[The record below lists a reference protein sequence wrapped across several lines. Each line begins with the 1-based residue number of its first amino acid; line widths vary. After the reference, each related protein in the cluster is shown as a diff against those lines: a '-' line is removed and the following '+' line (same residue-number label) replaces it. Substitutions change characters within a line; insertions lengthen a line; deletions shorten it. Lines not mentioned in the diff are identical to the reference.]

1 MDIFLLIFSAV
12 LIIVGLVGCVLPILP
27 GPPISYVGLLLL
39 HISPYGNFSTKNLIF
54 FAVISVLVTI
64 LDYVIPVWGT
74 KKFGGS
80 KRGQWG
86 ATIGLIVGLFF
97 GPIGLILGPFAG
109 AFIGELSIGRD
120 SNAALKS
127 AFGSF
132 LGFLLGTGVKLIT
145 SSVMTYIFVKEVW
158 HFFTF

>member
-158 HFFTF
+158 HFFTS